1 MDQLSRREFMRAGAL
16 GAGAAAALPG
26 WAAAREAKPESPKPA
41 AATDRI
47 EIGRSGIKVS
57 MLAQGTGANGWQKQ
71 SDQTRLG
78 MDGYTSLMRHSFDS
92 GINFFDMADLYGSHP
107 FMKNALQ
114 FIPRDQVVLLSK
126 IWFAGGGGMK
136 AATAAKSEIERFR
149 QELGTDVIDI
159 CLVHCVTNPRWPEQQ
174 KQIREELLE
183 LKEKGVVKVVGCS
196 CHSLEALRVA
206 AEDPWTELIF
216 SRINDKQKKMDGRPA
231 EVASVLRQARKN
243 GKFVVGMKIY
253 GCGDLTKKEDRD
265 ASLRYV
271 LDNKL
276 VDAMTIGFTGPA
288 QVDDSIGHIA
298 EVLKG

>member
-1 MDQLSRREFMRAGAL
+1 MYSISRREFMRAGAF
-16 GAGAAAALPG
+16 GAGAAAVFPG
-26 WAAAREAKPESPKPA
+26 WAAAQETKPA
-41 AATDRI
+41 TKPTSATDRV
-47 EIGRSGIKVS
+47 EIGQSGVKVS

-78 MDGYTSLMRHSFDS
+78 MDGFVNLMRHSFDS
-92 GINFFDMADLYGSHP
+92 GINFFDLADLYGSHP
-107 FMKNALQ
+107 FMKNALKH
-114 FIPRDQVVLLSK
+114 IPREDVVLLSK
-126 IWFAGGGGMK
+126 IWFAPGGGMK
-136 AATAAKSEIERFR
+136 GATAAKPEIERFR

-159 CLVHCVTNPRWPEQQ
+159 CLVHCVSNPRWPAQQ
-174 KQIREELLE
+174 QQIRDELSE

-196 CHSLEALRVA
+196 CHSMEALRVA

-216 SRINDKQKKMDGRPA
+216 ARINDKQKKMDGRPA
-231 EVASVLRQARKN
+231 EVAAILRQARKN

-265 ASLRYV
+265 ASLHYV
-271 LDNKL
+271 LDNSL
-276 VDAMTIGFTGPA
+276 VDAMTIGFTEPA